1 MKKQLTRTEV
11 DGDKLKLAREAQ
23 GLSQKEL
30 ALKLCLSHQH
40 IAQLEGNRLAIFFTP
55 AHKIQVAKKVGATL
69 GLGEDEYLIHH
80 AIEMTANE
88 KASIPNPSFA
98 PELPPE
104 NSELFVKSSIRPKI
118 YKLRLLIIPALVVSS
133 MAIAAGSQIF
143 SNQLAS
149 LNLDQLISLK
159 TPMSQL
165 NALPVNAPPVEN
177 ITIESPSITEESDLN
192 NALVSNEKKSC
203 SYQEQE
209 TTIYRTA
216 NPRKSAEMVY
226 VLSKEHQAVCVID
239 GQNKVVSLDLG
250 IGQSRSVYGQAPFTV
265 ISSDLSKF
273 DLYFQGW
280 KVKPGNSDAKSIR
293 LEAVDLTLN

>member
-1 MKKQLTRTEV
+1 M
-11 DGDKLKLAREAQ
+11 
-23 GLSQKEL
+23 
-30 ALKLCLSHQH
+30 
-40 IAQLEGNRLAIFFTP
+40 
-55 AHKIQVAKKVGATL
+55 
-69 GLGEDEYLIHH
+69 
-80 AIEMTANE
+80 
-88 KASIPNPSFA
+88 
-98 PELPPE
+98 
-104 NSELFVKSSIRPKI
+104 SS
-118 YKLRLLIIPALVVSS
+118 V
-133 MAIAAGSQIF
+133 AIAAGSQIF

-177 ITIESPSITEESDLN
+177 ITIESPSITEEADLN

-209 TTIYRTA
+209 ITIYRTA

-226 VLSKEHQAVCVID
+226 VLSKEHQAICVID

-293 LEAVDLTLN
+293 LEAVDPALN